1 LTGGRVRFSR
11 RPRPTYSPLSPTPF
25 RELREHELT
34 QLPDE
39 RLIAYIAGARA
50 GGKTDAMTAAVRIL
64 AHGYYAIVENR
75 VRLKV
80 PKEHVAD
87 VTHDAITS
95 AMTAAF
101 DGESVGEFRSWLH
114 TITQRR
120 VADFHRSREGR
131 PDTVPLPSHGDE
143 GAWGDEIAVEFEGVS
158 IDAERAIDTAMG
170 ELSEVHAE
178 AIDMNVFE
186 DLPAGKVA
194 AQLGL
199 TEQNVHQIKSR
210 FKKRVREL
218 LDEGDTAG

>member
-1 LTGGRVRFSR
+1 M
-11 RPRPTYSPLSPTPF
+11 SPTPF

-50 GGKTDAMTAAVRIL
+50 GGKTDALTTAVRIL

-80 PKEHVAD
+80 PSEHVTD

-101 DGESVGEFRSWLH
+101 DGQSVGEFRSWLH

-120 VADFHRSREGR
+120 VADFHRSREGK
-131 PDTVPLPSHGDE
+131 PDTVPLPGAGDE
-143 GAWGDEIAVEFEGVS
+143 EPYGDELAVEFEGVA
-158 IDAERAIDTAMG
+158 IDAQRAIDTAMD
-170 ELSEVHAE
+170 EMSDVHAK
-178 AIDMNVFE
+178 AIDLNVFE
-186 DLPAGKVA
+186 DLPAGEVA
-194 AQLGL
+194 TQLGL
-199 TEQNVHQIKSR
+199 TEPNVHQIKSR
-210 FKKRVREL
+210 FKKRIREL